1 MPDRETGRIPGNY
14 GQIRESI
21 HDAVMQ
27 GIDFSKNVEDTE
39 VLELIDEEI
48 VRAKRAGELTLE
60 EMKRMRSELFN
71 AIRRLDILQ
80 ELIEDPTITEIMI
93 NGPEDIFIERSGQLR
108 RTERTFVSREKL
120 EDVVQQIVAA
130 CNRVVNE
137 SSPIVDAR
145 LANGDRVNIVLPPVA
160 LNGPIVTIRRFPDR
174 PIRMEDLL
182 AFGSIPEEIAAFLEC
197 VVRAG
202 YNIFIS
208 GGTGSGKT
216 TFLNALSAYVPA
228 DERVITIED
237 NAELQIRH
245 IENLVRLEA
254 RNANVEGCR
263 PISIRDLIRSAL
275 RMRPDRIIVG
285 EVRGSEA
292 IDMIQAMNTGHDGS
306 LSTGHAN
313 SARDMLARLETMILM
328 GMDLPLPA
336 IRGQIA
342 SAIDLIVHLGRLRDR
357 SRRLLEIYEV
367 TGMEDGRILTA
378 PLFRFCET
386 GEKDGRLLGTWEQ
399 TGRLAARGKLAM
411 AGVECPWA

>member
-1 MPDRETGRIPGNY
+1 MSTYTQTRE
-14 GQIRESI
+14 EI
-21 HDAVMQ
+21 HDAVIH
-27 GIDFSKNVEDTE
+27 GIDFSRTIEDRE
-39 VLELIDEEI
+39 VLELIDDEI
-48 VRAKRAGELTLE
+48 VRAKRARNLSLD
-60 EMKRMRSELFN
+60 EMKRMRQELFN

-80 ELIEDPTITEIMI
+80 ELIEDSSITEIMI
-93 NGPEDIFIERSGQLR
+93 NGPDNIFIERGGKVY
-108 RTERTFVSREKL
+108 RTDRSFVSKQKL
-120 EDVVQQIVAA
+120 EDVV
-130 CNRVVNE
+130 VN
-137 SSPIVDAR
+137 V
-145 LANGDRVNIVLPPVA
+145 VLPPVA
-160 LNGPIVTIRRFPDR
+160 LNGPIVTIRRFPEK

-182 AFGSIPEEIAAFLEC
+182 ALGSLPEEIAAFLDC

-216 TFLNALSAYVPA
+216 TFLNALSEFIPA

-245 IENLVRLEA
+245 IDNLVRLEA

-292 IDMIQAMNTGHDGS
+292 IDMVQAMNTGHDGS
-306 LSTGHAN
+306 LSSGHAN
-313 SARDMLARLETMILM
+313 SAQDMLARLETMILM

-336 IRGQIA
+336 IRGQLA

-357 SRRLLEIYEV
+357 SRKLLEVCQI
-367 TGMEDGRILTA
+367 TGLQDGHVMTA
-378 PLFRFCET
+378 PIFRFCET
-386 GEKDGRLLGTWEQ
+386 GEKDGKI
-399 TGRLAARGKLAM
+399 TGRWEKSGHLLSRDKLTL